1 MNIGVCISHTNNM
14 NINDEFKKAR
24 ELGFDSIQ
32 LVSWNN
38 ELWTDDEVTT
48 ILTAAKANQITIS
61 EVWVG
66 WRGPKAWNFYEGHE
80 TLGFLP
86 VAYRYARMEDLI
98 NGADFAKKLGV
109 DKVVTHAGYIPEN
122 PHDPNYAGMIT
133 ALRAIAE
140 HLKRNG
146 QQFLFETGQETP
158 VTLLRAIEDIG
169 TGNVGINLDPANLIM
184 YGKGNPVDAVDTLGK
199 YIVSVHAKDGA
210 YPTDGRNLGPEL
222 ALGEGKVNFPKLLRA
237 LKAAGFE
244 GTLTIERE
252 ISGDQQT
259 ADIIAGKNMLET
271 ILAEMEN
278 ESK

>member
-1 MNIGVCISHTNNM
+1 MNIGVCIRHTNDLDV
-14 NINDEFKKAR
+14 NDEFMKAR

-32 LVSWNN
+32 LVTWDYQ
-38 ELWTDDEVTT
+38 LWTDDEVAK
-48 ILTAAKANQITIS
+48 ILAAAKASQITIT

-66 WRGPKAWNFYEGHE
+66 WRGPKRWNFYEGYE

-86 VAYRYARMEDLI
+86 VAYRYVRMEDLM
-98 NGADFAKKLGV
+98 NGADFAKNLGV

-133 ALRAIAE
+133 ALRAIAD
-140 HLKRNG
+140 HLKQNG

-158 VTLLRAIEDIG
+158 VTLLRALEDIG
-169 TGNVGINLDPANLIM
+169 TDNLGINLDPANLIM
-184 YGKGNPVDAVDTLGK
+184 YGKANPVDAIDTFGK
-199 YIVSVHAKDGA
+199 HIVSVHAKDGA

-237 LKAAGFE
+237 LKAVGFD

-259 ADIIAGKNMLET
+259 ADIINGKAMLES
-271 ILAEMEN
+271 ILAEMAN
-278 ESK
+278 E